1 MVLVDLLSEPLLHS
15 LAAAAVG
22 LVDWGDWGD
31 TEAWVQDLV
40 GPVLRV
46 LPLLLEPVVDS
57 GARHVHLYVN

>member
-1 MVLVDLLSEPLLHS
+1 VVLVDLLSEPLLHS

-22 LVDWGDWGD
+22 LVDWGD
-31 TEAWVQDLV
+31 TEAWVQDSV

-46 LPLLLEPVVDS
+46 LPLLLELVEDT